1 MRAEVGSLLRHSTS
15 GHIPQKIN
23 HDFYLY
29 SCGMIKP
36 DEERA
41 LYQITAKTG
50 GAKGTSWVIGTTSLV
65 FGRDITC
72 DIKVTDPL
80 VSRRHCEVSLDGDTV
95 RLKDLGS
102 SNATFL
108 NGDPVTE
115 AALRAGDEV
124 AVGSAI
130 FLVTRVREIGMNT
143 PLPPQSPAAT
153 CSLVIGEPLYM
164 TRDRVAL
171 VAQGRP
177 RTAEDLADL
186 FTLGR
191 ALSESSTLSGL
202 ITALVQRVTERFE
215 PRAICI
221 ASIHPGENGFVVYPR
236 DAEAAFSTKYPIRDT
251 IRQVMDQQRGVLMP
265 ESCRVDG
272 GAGIRTRAAAP
283 MVLGKD
289 AIGAIVLQT
298 ESPHRIYD
306 EVDLEFLLA
315 QAQVA
320 APYLR
325 ALERVELLERENTL
339 LVSGAAEGAAI
350 IGESPAINRVR
361 LLARD
366 CARSDL
372 NAVILGETGTGKE
385 LVVKLIHRL
394 SARSDAPLT
403 IVNCAAIPAELLE
416 SELFGYERGAF
427 TGALNQKIG
436 VFEEADGGTLFLDEL
451 CDLSLPNQARLLR
464 VIETGVFRR
473 LGGKAD
479 IKVNVRVLAATNREI
494 KDEVERG
501 VFRRDLYHRLNMF
514 EIVLPALRE
523 RRADIPLLA
532 EHFHRNARERLGYRT
547 AGFSPEALQYLNS
560 LPWNGNV
567 RELKNVVERAMV
579 VAPYEAIRP
588 EDLERDPARKPA
600 QELPEPFLSLVE
612 LEKRQI
618 REALRRSEG
627 NIKAAAELLD
637 IGRSTL
643 YRKVS
648 EYNISV

>member
-1 MRAEVGSLLRHSTS
+1 M
-15 GHIPQKIN
+15 
-23 HDFYLY
+23 
-29 SCGMIKP
+29 
-36 DEERA
+36 
-41 LYQITAKTG
+41 YQITAKTG
-50 GAKGTSWVIGTTSLV
+50 SAKGTSWVVTPSALV
-65 FGRDITC
+65 FGRDIVC
-72 DIKVTDPL
+72 DIKVSDPL
-80 VSRRHCEVSLDGDTV
+80 VSRRHCEVTLDGDSV
-95 RLKDLGS
+95 VLKDLGS
-102 SNATFL
+102 SNATFV
-108 NGDPVTE
+108 NGDPV
-115 AALRAGDEV
+115 AQAVLRAGDEV

-130 FLVTRVREIGMNT
+130 FLVTRVREMGVNT
-143 PLPPQSPAAT
+143 PLPPNSPPAT

-164 TRDRVAL
+164 NRDRVAL

-191 ALSESSTLSGL
+191 ALSEASTMSGL
-202 ITALVQRVTERFE
+202 ITALIQRMTERFE
-215 PRAICI
+215 PRAVCI
-221 ASIHPGENGFVVYPR
+221 ASNHPGDGGFVLYPR
-236 DAEAAFSTKYPIRDT
+236 ESESAFGTKYSVRGT
-251 IRQVMDQQRGVLMP
+251 IKQILEQQQGVLIP
-265 ESCRVDG
+265 ESCRIEG
-272 GAGIRTRAAAP
+272 GAGIRTTAAAP
-283 MVLGKD
+283 MILGKD
-289 AIGAIVLQT
+289 AIGALVVQT

-320 APYLR
+320 APYFR
-325 ALERVELLERENTL
+325 ALERVEVLERENTL

-350 IGESPAINRVR
+350 IGDSPAINRVR
-361 LLARD
+361 TLARD

-394 SARSDAPLT
+394 SARSEAPLT
-403 IVNCAAIPAELLE
+403 VVNCAAIPAELLE

-427 TGALNQKIG
+427 TGAQSQKIG

-464 VIETGVFRR
+464 AIETGVFRR

-479 IKVNVRVLAATNREI
+479 IKVNVRVVAATNRDI
-494 KDEVERG
+494 KEEVERG
-501 VFRRDLYHRLNMF
+501 LFRRDLYHRLNMF
-514 EIVLPALRE
+514 EIVIPPLRE
-523 RRADIPLLA
+523 RRGDIPLLA
-532 EHFHRNARERLGYRT
+532 EHFHRGARERHGYRT
-547 AGFSPEALQYLNS
+547 AGFSPDALQYLDT

-579 VAPYEAIRP
+579 VAPYDAIRP
-588 EDLERDPARKPA
+588 EDLERDGVRKST
-600 QELPEPFLSLVE
+600 QESAEPFLNLAE

-618 REALRRSEG
+618 REALRRCDG

-648 EYNISV
+648 EYNIAL